1 MRISDWSSDVCSS
14 DLSADAADRFQV
26 ATQLAGVGAALEGAD
41 AHAAVLGRAEW
52 LEQLAADEFQVHP
65 PARIAHF
72 DDRRVVVPAQP
83 AAECADVAAA
93 FDSIFVEVA
102 PAFVA
107 QIGSAAC
114 RETGCPYA

>member
-65 PARIAHF
+65 LARIAHF

-83 AAECADVAAA
+83 DDDCAVVAAA
-93 FDSIFVEVA
+93 FDRILEEDRKSTRLN
-102 PAFVA
+102 
-107 QIGSAAC
+107 SSH
-114 RETGCPYA
+114 